1 VTVFSREIVVRF
13 EHCDAAGLIFYPRF
27 YGLVNEMV
35 EDWFAVLGEPFRNM
49 HVDRRKGVPT
59 AKIDAE
65 FQRPVRMGDRLEQRL
80 RVRHLGHSSC
90 RLLHEARV
98 AGEVAAWFEHTIV
111 HVDLAT
117 MKAEEWPANLRA
129 AMIRYL
135 EQI

>member
-1 VTVFSREIVVRF
+1 
-13 EHCDAAGLIFYPRF
+13 
-27 YGLVNEMV
+27 
-35 EDWFAVLGEPFRNM
+35 
-49 HVDRRKGVPT
+49 VPT